1 MARELQA
8 MAALFERDP
17 GSLVFLELG
26 EELRRMGRLESGVRV
41 ALTGLEWHPS
51 LAEAHDLY
59 ARILVDIGDLDR
71 AREVWMRVLERHPR
85 HVGALKGLGFLSF
98 WDGDVDT
105 ALDRLESALGVDPT
119 DYTVVQALMTVRAA
133 VEASEPASEELSVD
147 SVFGGFE
154 GADEGMLLVSDRGR
168 VLGGRLRGH
177 DSEDVSEEAAAYLSG
192 AAQEA
197 ERTSRMLGLGAWR
210 WMVAEAGDGNVHVSS
225 PDPETLLLVV
235 RDRSV
240 PAGRLAVVAERAGHA
255 ARSWLEASR
264 P

>member
-1 MARELQA
+1 MTRELEA
-8 MAALFERDP
+8 MAALFDRDP

-26 EELRRMGRLESGVRV
+26 EELRRVGRLESAVRV

-59 ARILVDIGDLDR
+59 ARILVDIGNLDR
-71 AREVWMRVLERHPR
+71 AHTVWTELLERHPR

-98 WDGDVDT
+98 WDGDTET
-105 ALDRLESALGVDPT
+105 ALDRLETALGVDPT
-119 DYTVVQALMTVRAA
+119 DHTVVQALMTVRAA
-133 VEASEPASEELSVD
+133 VEAAEPAPEAVAID
-147 SVFGGFE
+147 PVFGGFE
-154 GADEGMLLVSDRGR
+154 GADEGILLVSDRGR

-177 DSEDVSEEAAAYLSG
+177 NGQDVSEEAAAYLSG

-197 ERTSRMLGLGAWR
+197 ERTARMLGLGAWR

-225 PDPETLLLVV
+225 PDPETLLLLV

-240 PAGRLAVVAERAGHA
+240 PAGRLAVMAERAGQA
-255 ARSWLEASR
+255 ARSWLEDSR

>member
-1 MARELQA
+1 MAD
-8 MAALFERDP
+8 LFERDP

-26 EELRRMGRLESGVRV
+26 EELRRTGRLESAVRV

-71 AREVWMRVLERHPR
+71 ARAVWLQVLERHPR

-98 WDGDVDT
+98 WDGDIDT
-105 ALDRLESALGVDPT
+105 ALDRLETALGADPT
-119 DYTVVQALMTVRAA
+119 DHTVVQALMTVRAA
-133 VEASEPASEELSVD
+133 VETSAAHAEPAAAD
-147 SVFGGFE
+147 PVFGGFE
-154 GADEGMLLVSDRGR
+154 GADDGMLLVSDRGR
-168 VLGGRLRGH
+168 VLGGRLRGP
-177 DSEDVSEEAAAYLSG
+177 DGDDVSEAAAAYLSG
-192 AAQEA
+192 AAHEA
-197 ERTSRMLGLGAWR
+197 ERTARMLGLGAWH
-210 WMVAEAGDGNVHVSS
+210 WMVAEAVEGNVHVSS
-225 PDPETLLLVV
+225 PDPDTLLLVV

-255 ARSWLEASR
+255 ARSWLGDGH

>member
-8 MAALFERDP
+8 MADLFDRDP

-26 EELRRMGRLESGVRV
+26 EELRRTGRLESAVRV

-71 AREVWMRVLERHPR
+71 AGVVWTRVLERHPR

-98 WDGDVDT
+98 WDGDIEM
-105 ALDRLESALGVDPT
+105 ALDRLETALGVDPT
-119 DYTVVQALMTVRAA
+119 DHTVVQALMTVRAA
-133 VEASEPASEELSVD
+133 VDAAAPAPEPAPVD
-147 SVFGGFE
+147 PVFSGFE
-154 GADEGMLLVSDRGR
+154 GADDGMLLVSDRGR
-168 VLGGRLRGH
+168 VLGGRLRGPTG
-177 DSEDVSEEAAAYLSG
+177 DDVSESAAAYLSG
-192 AAQEA
+192 TAQEA
-197 ERTSRMLGLGAWR
+197 ERTARMLGLGAWR
-210 WMVAEAGDGNVHVSS
+210 WMVAEAADGNVHVSS
-225 PDPETLLLVV
+225 PDPDTLLLVV

-240 PAGRLAVVAERAGHA
+240 PAGRLAVLAERAGHA
-255 ARSWLEASR
+255 ARAWLGDGH